1 MVAPAENGIIPN
13 STTFASNDHPDAG
26 KQDEVAIV
34 NELDEEKEKKK
45 RVPSVKV
52 RLFKKL
58 QNGAAS
64 RSSKSKLEFD
74 ADDFDVPI
82 QKMSRIKRVAFNPR
96 ISRSDWDIHDI
107 RPGSA
112 RDEIEMLLSRNSK
125 DVSIRSKSPNYVEE
139 DEFKSQYF
147 DAVETMSEEEE
158 EDESADEYTD
168 IEEDE
173 PHPVSRR
180 KRQSTVPYPVN
191 LPQSVKKRV
200 NALKNL
206 LLKQKAIEVAMFK
219 DLHRLEA
226 KHYNKGQLVQ
236 ASRRKCVE
244 GEGQA
249 TILEE
254 EEEGEEPRQAPIE
267 QGVPGFWLRVLLN
280 SKNLK
285 QIVQA
290 NDITLLNSLVDIK
303 VNNFEEPLGFRL
315 TFSFRQNDFFMNPEL
330 TKDYFLKVEPGDE
343 DDPLTFE
350 GPEVVGCRGCKIVW
364 KRHQNLTIRP
374 LKRVQNHKI
383 VTKWARKNSFF
394 NFFNPPKPGSVDEV
408 HHLRRRELLE
418 AHYEIG
424 LFFKEQVVPRAYL
437 FFTCTGYDGKMS
449 KSYGLK
455 RGKLRTSSS
464 KANTPAIPR
473 TPRRKNSESEEK
485 VLDKKPNAL
494 AKQEVEVTIRKQDSN
509 DNILEIEDTQ
519 PNMLQSQVIAAEDP
533 TEILES
539 ITHPDNDPF
548 PGRYLMESSDK
559 FDDFMKALGVGMI
572 KRKLANSVVP
582 INEVEI
588 TEDGEYKLRT
598 LTTVRNTEIVF
609 RLDKIFLEDTIDG
622 RKTETTP
629 TRVGNL
635 LTLDQ
640 KGQRGEKDSVMTRE
654 VEGDLMTMQLIVGDV
669 VCTRIYK
676 RIYD

>member
-1 MVAPAENGIIPN
+1 M
-13 STTFASNDHPDAG
+13 
-26 KQDEVAIV
+26 
-34 NELDEEKEKKK
+34 
-45 RVPSVKV
+45 
-52 RLFKKL
+52 
-58 QNGAAS
+58 
-64 RSSKSKLEFD
+64 
-74 ADDFDVPI
+74 
-82 QKMSRIKRVAFNPR
+82 
-96 ISRSDWDIHDI
+96 
-107 RPGSA
+107 
-112 RDEIEMLLSRNSK
+112 
-125 DVSIRSKSPNYVEE
+125 
-139 DEFKSQYF
+139 
-147 DAVETMSEEEE
+147 
-158 EDESADEYTD
+158 
-168 IEEDE
+168 
-173 PHPVSRR
+173 
-180 KRQSTVPYPVN
+180 
-191 LPQSVKKRV
+191 
-200 NALKNL
+200 
-206 LLKQKAIEVAMFK
+206 
-219 DLHRLEA
+219 
-226 KHYNKGQLVQ
+226 Q

-290 NDITLLNSLVDIK
+290 NDIPLLNSLIDIK

-394 NFFNPPKPGSVDEV
+394 NFFNPPKPGSADEV

-437 FFTCTGYDGKMS
+437 FFTCTGYDGNMS

-485 VLDKKPNAL
+485 VLHKKPKAL
-494 AKQEVEVTIRKQDSN
+494 TKQEVEVTIRKQDSN
-509 DNILEIEDTQ
+509 DNILEIKDTQ
-519 PNMLQSQVIAAEDP
+519 PNMMQVIGPYLSIHIILFSFLQSQVIAAEDP

-539 ITHPDNDPF
+539 ITHPDNDPL
-548 PGRYLMESSDK
+548 PGKLGFFLNANTYIWYYLQDVTSWSHR
-559 FDDFMKALGVGMI
+559 I
-572 KRKLANSVVP
+572 S
-582 INEVEI
+582 
-588 TEDGEYKLRT
+588 
-598 LTTVRNTEIVF
+598 
-609 RLDKIFLEDTIDG
+609 
-622 RKTETTP
+622 
-629 TRVGNL
+629 
-635 LTLDQ
+635 
-640 KGQRGEKDSVMTRE
+640 
-654 VEGDLMTMQLIVGDV
+654 LMTS
-669 VCTRIYK
+669 
-676 RIYD
+676 